1 MYHYTVKPCRH
12 TICTDCLYDA
22 VLKKVESQQDIF
34 ICPRCPA
41 FDTHDDH
48 HSVPAEQ
55 KCTIPQTAPSSITQD
70 QTTSAFAWPDGTE
83 SWHLH
88 EIRSQRESFV
98 NKIDPEPLII
108 TPETSVERENQSV
121 ERVQQLDQDLSEPAS
136 KIDPI
141 SILPNQP
148 TINSPDVL
156 NVDTRLQEPPRS
168 PETQRISNVLHPK
181 QQDECALTLND
192 LVDGSLL
199 PSYFISKLQSRD
211 QFLNRLL
218 RLLDLRFVFL
228 LSLLFIVVI
237 RFGIAYHSTNRFDE
251 VAIQSSIFASIFIL
265 MTTYSQ
271 HHLTKSKTHITTIEI
286 LRNLES
292 LLMYDIT

>member
-41 FDTHDDH
+41 FDIHEDH

-108 TPETSVERENQSV
+108 TPASSVEREHQSV
-121 ERVQQLDQDLSEPAS
+121 ERVQQLDRDLSEPTS
-136 KIDPI
+136 KVDQILV
-141 SILPNQP
+141 LPNQA
-148 TINSPDVL
+148 IKHFPDVVD
-156 NVDTRLQEPPRS
+156 VDT
-168 PETQRISNVLHPK
+168 
-181 QQDECALTLND
+181 
-192 LVDGSLL
+192 
-199 PSYFISKLQSRD
+199 
-211 QFLNRLL
+211 
-218 RLLDLRFVFL
+218 DLREP
-228 LSLLFIVVI
+228 S
-237 RFGIAYHSTNRFDE
+237 RPSETPN
-251 VAIQSSIFASIFIL
+251 
-265 MTTYSQ
+265 
-271 HHLTKSKTHITTIEI
+271 
-286 LRNLES
+286 
-292 LLMYDIT
+292 